1 MRIHKYILPVL
12 FFVALFFV
20 SIQASRAEGQETIT
34 GRVVGVMDGDTVK
47 LLTPQKQEI
56 TIRFAEIDAP
66 EKDQAYG
73 QKSKKALSD
82 LVFDKEVR
90 VIKTDT
96 DRYGRTI
103 GRVYVGDTDVNF
115 TMVKSGA
122 AWAYRQ
128 YLTDQTI
135 AVAEEAAKTSKAGLW
150 ALQQDQIIPP
160 WEWRH
165 AKRDARTPAPEARKS
180 VVAQTPSVQTQAP
193 TAVSTPQSRQGQSCG
208 SKSTCKQMS
217 SCAEARFYLTQCG
230 LSKLDRDGDGTPC
243 DTLCK

>member
-1 MRIHKYILPVL
+1 MRIHKLILPVL

-20 SIQASRAEGQETIT
+20 SVQAPRAEGQETIT
-34 GRVVGVMDGDTVK
+34 GRVVGVMDGDTIK
-47 LLTPQKQEI
+47 ILTPQKQEV
-56 TIRFAEIDAP
+56 TVRFAEMDAP
-66 EKDQAYG
+66 EKDQPYG
-73 QKSKKALSD
+73 QKSKQALSD
-82 LVFDKEVR
+82 MVFNKDVR

-103 GRVYVGDTDVNF
+103 GRVYVDNTDVNF

-135 AVAEEAAKTSKAGLW
+135 AVAEDAAKNAKAGLW
-150 ALQQDQIIPP
+150 SLQPDQITPP

-165 AKRDARTPAPEARKS
+165 AKRDARASAPEASKA
-180 VVAQTPSVQTQAP
+180 VVVQNPSVQMQAP
-193 TAVSTPQSRQGQSCG
+193 TAAAPEPQQAQSCG
-208 SKSTCKQMS
+208 TKSTCKQMS
-217 SCAEARFYLTQCG
+217 SCTEARFYLTQCG

-243 DTLCK
+243 DALCK